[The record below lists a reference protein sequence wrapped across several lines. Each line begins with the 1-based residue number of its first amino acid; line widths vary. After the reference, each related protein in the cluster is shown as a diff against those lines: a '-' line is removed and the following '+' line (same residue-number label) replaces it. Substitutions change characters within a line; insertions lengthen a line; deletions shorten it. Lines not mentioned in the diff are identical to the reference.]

1 MNSFDYAW
9 VPYYIKVS
17 KKINKIKSNKIRNEY
32 LIKLDEIYKFG
43 GIVPLFTTYRQLD
56 KLLNSIN
63 KYEININ

>member
-17 KKINKIKSNKIRNEY
+17 KKINKIKNNKIKNEY

-43 GIVPLFTTYRQLD
+43 GIVPLFST
-56 KLLNSIN
+56 
-63 KYEININ
+63 